1 MSPISLTTTANASMD
16 SPASARPAETHWRT
30 RFCSDPSITEDEIR
44 AQLDRMVR
52 SRDFPATERN
62 RRFLQFVVVRALA
75 GEHERI
81 NAYSIGT
88 QVFGRP
94 ETFDAVLDPIV
105 RIEAG
110 KLRRDIETYHLKSG
124 KHDAVRIEMPKG
136 GYRPVFVRQE
146 SEPAAVGAVPQ
157 LTGNPADDARAEL
170 ARVLASEDFPATPR
184 NRQFLQYSVERAL
197 SPDGGAVTALDIAT
211 KVFGRKDDF
220 DSLGDPI
227 VRIEA
232 CKLRRDLET
241 YYLKSGRHNPLHITL
256 PKGGYRTV
264 FLPNGHGDARS

>member
-1 MSPISLTTTANASMD
+1 MSSIPAIPPVHASVE
-16 SPASARPAETHWRT
+16 SPRFPRPVETQSQT
-30 RFCSDPSITEDEIR
+30 RFGGDASITEDEVR
-44 AQLDRMVR
+44 EALARMLQ
-52 SRDFPATERN
+52 STDFPATPRN
-62 RRFLQFVVVRALA
+62 RRFLEFVVLRALA
-75 GEHERI
+75 GERERI

-88 QVFGRP
+88 QVLGRP

-110 KLRRDIETYHLKSG
+110 KLRRDIETYHLKSAKPG
-124 KHDAVRIEMPKG
+124 AVRIEIPKG
-136 GYRPVFVRQE
+136 RYCPVFVRQQTE
-146 SEPAAVGAVPQ
+146 PGPAPAAPEMS
-157 LTGNPADDARAEL
+157 GNPTDDAKAEL

-184 NRQFLQYSVERAL
+184 NRRFLQYSAERAL
-197 SPDGGAVTALDIAT
+197 AWDGGAVTARDIAIN
-211 KVFGRKDDF
+211 VFGRKDDF

-256 PKGGYRTV
+256 PKGGYTAV
-264 FLPNGHGDARS
+264 FRPNGHGDARG